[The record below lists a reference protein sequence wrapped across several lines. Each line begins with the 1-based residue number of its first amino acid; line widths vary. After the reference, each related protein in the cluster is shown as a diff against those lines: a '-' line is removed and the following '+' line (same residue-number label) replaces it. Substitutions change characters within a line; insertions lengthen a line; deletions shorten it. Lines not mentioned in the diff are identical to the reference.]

1 MTPLMNYHLH
11 QNIQKASIAGVCFG
25 SGDMRTLGLIFGTIS
40 MSIFSGCSLRLY
52 QWERPTKESRDVWG
66 LCR

>member
-25 SGDMRTLGLIFGTIS
+25 SGDMENFGFMFETTS
-40 MSIFSGCSLRLY
+40 VSIFSGCSLRLY
-52 QWERPTKESRDVWG
+52 QWERPTKESRDV
-66 LCR
+66 